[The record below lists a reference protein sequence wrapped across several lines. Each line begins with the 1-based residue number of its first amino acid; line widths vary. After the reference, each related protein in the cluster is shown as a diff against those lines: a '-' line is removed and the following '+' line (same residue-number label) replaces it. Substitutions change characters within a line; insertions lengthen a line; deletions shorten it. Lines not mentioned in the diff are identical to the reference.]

1 MLFTARNHRDF
12 EVLKK
17 SDSERYKRY
26 LYICMSVIYI
36 CTIKSMMLRLFNWQS
51 IFKIFLSFIHAE
63 GSQSEK
69 PHHQA
74 VSHCLPTHPQPI
86 RLVHLLKWAVLPTHS
101 VVTGS
106 VFTGS
111 VVTGSVVTGSVL
123 LEVHLRQYSTMKVI
137 FLLTEEVVNTYKSL
151 PCDYEQPFV
160 HSWRSFVG
168 VDSLFE
174 GDSYIHKMII
184 QTKIY
189 TLSLVDQILQN
200 AGIPEVFI
208 HQPSLL

>member
-1 MLFTARNHRDF
+1 MLW
-12 EVLKK
+12 
-17 SDSERYKRY
+17 
-26 LYICMSVIYI
+26 
-36 CTIKSMMLRLFNWQS
+36 LFNTWQS

-111 VVTGSVVTGSVL
+111 VL

-174 GDSYIHKMII
+174 GDSCIHKMII